1 MGFYLSLAAVSDAT
15 IDRLVADPPLVMQ
28 IMVPDDPNA
37 VASARERPPGP
48 GLFGRLLG
56 RKAPPPPPEP
66 PPLALQPGEGD
77 LGPDGDSRKVLARD
91 STTSSRAPPG
101 RATRRSTSSWRG
113 GAELDIELGMAPPRA
128 YSVAETRVI
137 AARARPGGRRRAAT
151 AVLARRDDAAGD
163 LSRGLGGSRRGS
175 TSCSRSMTRLRAALE
190 RVTGTEIWA
199 VGDDQ
204 LRPRRGV
211 PF

>member
-28 IMVPDDPNA
+28 IVLPDDPNA

-77 LGPDGDSRKVLARD
+77 LGPDGNFEKSWHGFHYLLTGTAWEGD
-91 STTSSRAPPG
+91 PPLNFLLVGG
-101 RATRRSTSSWRG
+101 RG
-113 GAELDIELGMAPPRA
+113 LDIEIGMAPPRA

-137 AARARPGGRRRAAT
+137 ADAIGQ
-151 AVLARRDDAAGD
+151 LDDAQLRMRYSPAEMMRLKIYPEVWED
-163 LSRGLGGSRRGS
+163 PEEINRLIED
-175 TSCSRSMTRLRAALE
+175 MTGLRAALE
-190 RVTGTEIWA
+190 RVTGQGFGLLVMIN
-199 VGDDQ
+199 
-204 LRPRRGV
+204 
-211 PF
+211 

>member
-28 IMVPDDPNA
+28 IVLPDDPNA

-56 RKAPPPPPEP
+56 RKAPPSPPEP

-77 LGPDGDSRKVLARD
+77 LGPDGNFEKSWHGFHYLLTGTAWEGD
-91 STTSSRAPPG
+91 PPLNFLLVGG
-101 RATRRSTSSWRG
+101 R
-113 GAELDIELGMAPPRA
+113 ELDIEIGMAPPRA

-137 AARARPGGRRRAAT
+137 ADAIGQ
-151 AVLARRDDAAGD
+151 LDDAQ
-163 LSRGLGGSRRGS
+163 LRGRYSPAEMMRLEIYPEVWEDPEEINRLIED
-175 TSCSRSMTRLRAALE
+175 MTGLRAALE
-190 RVTGTEIWA
+190 RVTGQGFGLLVMIN
-199 VGDDQ
+199 
-204 LRPRRGV
+204 
-211 PF
+211 